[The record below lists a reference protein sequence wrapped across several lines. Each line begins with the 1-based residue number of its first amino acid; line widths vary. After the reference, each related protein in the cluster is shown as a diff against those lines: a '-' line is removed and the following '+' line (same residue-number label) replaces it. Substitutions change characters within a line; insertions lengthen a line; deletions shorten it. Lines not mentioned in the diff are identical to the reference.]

1 MTKQLTEKEMNFLN
15 ELRWKMDGIKDDL
28 QRAIF
33 LYICFQFQ
41 EYKQGRRATKNVT
54 KEQLLKFLIKKGL
67 LRERADGSLPDDRKV
82 REAAREL
89 LKRGLPIMTTAR
101 KKGYFV
107 AENVDEIDRPQREN
121 KSRATALLAI
131 DKGYDSARAFLM
143 GQGRI
148 FG

>member
-1 MTKQLTEKEMNFLN
+1 MK
-15 ELRWKMDGIKDDL
+15 
-28 QRAIF
+28 
-33 LYICFQFQ
+33 
-41 EYKQGRRATKNVT
+41 
-54 KEQLLKFLIKKGL
+54 
-67 LRERADGSLPDDRKV
+67 ERADGSLPDDRKV

-101 KKGYFV
+101 RKGYFV
-107 AENVDEIDRPQREN
+107 AESVDEIDRPQREN